1 MTVRK
6 ITTLVTA
13 VCAATVIGAGAASAQ
28 QTVIGGGVAFTD
40 ADWVD
45 FGFQVN
51 AYVPIG
57 AVPGLRVGGDFTYY
71 LPQDDINFFAI
82 NGNAQYYFMSTPEL
96 ALYGLAG
103 ISFSRISIDIDLGND
118 FFDVSG
124 SDTDIGVNIGI
135 GLEYPVGFGALYG
148 EAKVVTGTYD
158 RIGLAGGVRIPIN

>member
-1 MTVRK
+1 MNTRK
-6 ITTLVTA
+6 VTTLVTA

-28 QTVIGGGVAFTD
+28 QTVVGAGVAFTD
-40 ADWVD
+40 AEWVD

-82 NGNAQYYFMSTPEL
+82 NGNAQYYFMATPEL

-103 ISFSRISIDIDLGND
+103 ISFSRISIDIDLGDD
-118 FFDVSG
+118 FFDFSG
-124 SDTDIGVNIGI
+124 SDTDIGINIGI

-148 EAKVVTGTYD
+148 EAKIVTGTYD